1 MIKNLPKRPH
11 VFFSAFPLQLA
22 AVAGVLAAFSAV
34 LAHVPPVAVIV
45 RGLLAVLV
53 FALLGQLL
61 SYLWH
66 NLNALGQANTEHP
79 HPDSAP
85 QEADMAHAAAT
96 TLSATAIPSPAG
108 GLADLASPPLSP
120 SLESPK
126 AKLSSQVLP
135 VSLAEQPPTTGK
147 K

>member
-1 MIKNLPKRPH
+1 MIKNLPKNPH
-11 VFFSAFPLQLA
+11 LFFSAFPLQLA

-61 SYLWH
+61 SYLWQS
-66 NLNALGQANTEHP
+66 LSALGQANTEHP
-79 HPDSAP
+79 IPDSA
-85 QEADMAHAAAT
+85 EANTAHTAALP
-96 TLSATAIPSPAG
+96 LSAKTIPASPAG
-108 GLADLASPPLSP
+108 SLADLASLSP

-126 AKLSSQVLP
+126 TKPASPVLP

-147 K
+147 N